1 MLAEMNRLDCQ
12 ALQRLSAEMLDE
24 LKQNILPFWM
34 NKTMDVEKG
43 GYYGKISN
51 DLMIEPNAPK
61 GGILNSRIL
70 WTFSSA
76 YRVFA
81 DKRYLEAAKRA
92 YQFLCDYIWDKE
104 YGGVYWMVDDSGAVI
119 IDRKQAYNLAF
130 AIYGLSEYYRV
141 SGDEEA
147 LSMAKTV
154 FYILE
159 RHYRDNVHGGYI
171 EARSRDY
178 SPIEDLRLSDKDKN
192 EAKSMN
198 THLHILEAY
207 TNLFRV
213 WKSND
218 LRAALSKLLTVV
230 LDFIVDADKHR
241 FQLFFN
247 EAWVSSADIVSYGHD
262 IEGSWLLWESAE
274 VLEDEAL
281 IQRTR
286 SVSVKMAYEVL
297 QHGVDKTYGGIY
309 NEKEHGNLDTDKHW
323 WPQAEAVVGFINAY
337 QLTCDDEFLNAAM
350 KTWDFIKDCLVD
362 KVHGEWFWRCDH
374 SGKPYMDEPK
384 VEPWKCPYHNG
395 RACMEIYERVLRSAV

>member
-1 MLAEMNRLDCQ
+1 MLAEMKGLDCQ

-24 LKQNILPFWM
+24 LKLDILPFWM
-34 NKTMDVEKG
+34 INAVDNEKG
-43 GYYGKISN
+43 GYYGRISN
-51 DLMIEPNAPK
+51 DLMIDANAPK

-76 YRVFA
+76 YRVFGE
-81 DKRYLEAAKRA
+81 KSYLRAAKRA
-92 YQFLCDYIWDKE
+92 FEFMCAHIWDKE
-104 YGGVYWMVDDSGAVI
+104 YGGVYWMVDDGGRVI
-119 IDRKQAYNLAF
+119 NERKQAYNLAF

-147 LSMAKTV
+147 LNMAKAV

-159 RHYRDNVHGGYI
+159 RYYKDNVYGGYI

-192 EAKSMN
+192 DAKSMN

-207 TNLFRV
+207 TNLYRV

-218 LRAALSKLLTVV
+218 LRAALSKLLTAV
-230 LDFIVDADKHR
+230 LDHIVDDERHR

-262 IEGSWLLWESAE
+262 IEGSWLLWEAAE
-274 VLEDEAL
+274 VLGEEAL
-281 IQRTR
+281 VQRSRT
-286 SVSVKMAYEVL
+286 VSSQMAYEVL
-297 QHGVDKTYGGIY
+297 RYGVDKANGGIY
-309 NEKEHGNLDTDKHW
+309 NEKENGVLDTDKHW

-337 QLTCDDEFLNAAM
+337 QLTCDADFLDAAL
-350 KTWDFIKDCLVD
+350 KTWDFIKNHLVD
-362 KVHGEWFWRCDH
+362 KVHGEWFWRCDQT
-374 SGKPYMDEPK
+374 GNPYMDEPK

-395 RACMEIYERVLRSAV
+395 RACMEIYERVLRLAG